1 MRELKTIACNGDMV
15 KGDIFEVIDQEENYR
30 LRFRIN
36 ELISELPTGEM
47 GSKTVRLR
55 YNLDQLIEFR
65 DEIDSVITRMKQEL

>member
-1 MRELKTIACNGDMV
+1 MV